1 MQNLLSHLVGGSIDE
16 LITTGYN
23 GLLAKRGDILDFAE
37 KMKLLLENPE
47 LRRDMG
53 KHARETI
60 VEKDPGMQEFNKI
73 LQRIGR
79 LLAFAWK

>member
-1 MQNLLSHLVGGSIDE
+1 MGSWLKE
-16 LITTGYN
+16 GYT
-23 GLLAKRGDILDFAE
+23 RFCR

-60 VEKDPGMQEFNKI
+60 VEKRSWNA
-73 LQRIGR
+73 RIQQD
-79 LLAFAWK
+79 LAAYWKVIGLCLEVNRS